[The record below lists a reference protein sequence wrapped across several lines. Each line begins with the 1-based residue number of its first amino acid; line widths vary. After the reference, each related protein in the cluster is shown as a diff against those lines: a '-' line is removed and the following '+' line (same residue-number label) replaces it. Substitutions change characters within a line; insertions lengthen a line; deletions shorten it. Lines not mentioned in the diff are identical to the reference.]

1 MMMSLLM
8 KTFLPFLFLGFVNEG
23 EGGIDDL
30 EGLLNKEVESGAGGG
45 NPAAPVKP
53 AEKAPEPTP
62 EDKKKAEEAAA
73 AEAKAKEDEE
83 FDLKDLGK
91 LKKSELKELL
101 DKGRDYT
108 KKTQDLSEKELKI
121 KELSD
126 WGEIIKGNEKAV
138 KFLVAFSEKLVKE
151 GGEYN
156 EELLDNLMASFEAKK
171 EAAKENIEGQVDD
184 IDEALKD
191 LDPDSSLYKAMKAQ
205 KEQLKALQ
213 DKIDKQTNV
222 FKEKET
228 AETQAKQKEA
238 HEALVKKATETYNNT
253 LEAISGPESKD
264 GIKFEDDHSKK
275 MWRSLVSSVMKD
287 QAKDYKTEDEFVSHL
302 KEVGKACYAVLAKYE
317 EAVLARHLKS
327 KSLPKPK
334 DSADSGAEGNK
345 KPVKQVSGS
354 LQESIEAALAEE
366 AAGSPAS

>member
-1 MMMSLLM
+1 MVIEENGLD
-8 KTFLPFLFLGFVNEG
+8 G
-23 EGGIDDL
+23 L
-30 EGLLNKEVESGAGGG
+30 EGMLNDEAAAGAGGG
-45 NPAAPVKP
+45 NPAVPAKP

-101 DKGRDYT
+101 EKGRDYT
-108 KKTQDLSEKELKI
+108 KKTQELSEKETKV
-121 KELSD
+121 KELTD
-126 WGEIIKGNEKAV
+126 WSEIIKGNKKAV
-138 KFLVAFSEKLVKE
+138 QFLVHFSEKLVKE

-156 EELLDNLMASFEAKK
+156 EELLDRLMANFEAKK
-171 EAAKENIEGQVDD
+171 EAAKEGLEDQLDE

-191 LDPDSSLYKAMKAQ
+191 LDPDSGLYKAMKAQ
-205 KEQLKALQ
+205 KAQIKALQ
-213 DKIDKQTNV
+213 EKIDKQTNV

-238 HEALVKKATETYNNT
+238 YEQQVKKAQETYNTT
-253 LEAISGPESKD
+253 LDAISGADSKD
-264 GIKFEDDHSKK
+264 GIKFEDDNSKK

-287 QAKDYKTEDEFVSHL
+287 QARDYKTEDEFVSHL
-302 KEVGKACYAVLAKYE
+302 KEVGKTCYAVLTKHE

-327 KSLPKPK
+327 KTPTKPK
-334 DSADSGAEGNK
+334 EGADPKGGEEG
-345 KPVKQVSGS
+345 KPKTKVPSN